1 MFAIIR
7 MLITYLWKKL
17 FFFKKK
23 YPNNTLYSI
32 PKYLK
37 RYSNFRKYNIFA
49 SDVQLNQPKTVLKF
63 IGLFLEQKFQ
73 TMYGI
78 FALNVVLNLEL
89 DSDPTQFEL
98 FLIYNLKL
106 LCDLRRTLHS
116 KFFLGNQFCFIYSQ

>member
-1 MFAIIR
+1 MEK
-7 MLITYLWKKL
+7 T
-17 FFFKKK
+17 FFFSKKK
-23 YPNNTLYSI
+23 YPDNTLYSI

-98 FLIYNLKL
+98 FLIYNLKWL
-106 LCDLRRTLHS
+106 FDLRRTLHS

>member
-37 RYSNFRKYNIFA
+37 RYSNFRKYNFA
-49 SDVQLNQPKTVLKF
+49 SDVQLNQPTTVLKF

-98 FLIYNLKL
+98 FLIYNLKWL
-106 LCDLRRTLHS
+106 FDLRRTLHS